1 MKAILLA
8 RVSTEEQKEA
18 GNSLPAQVFR
28 LEKYIERNEKLTL
41 EKEFTFD
48 ESAYKEDRAKFD
60 DVIKFIEGQ
69 KEIAAL
75 CCDKVDRLARD
86 FLVGLPKIEKLR
98 REGKIELHFP
108 GDNLVLHKDS
118 PATDLFHFNIAV
130 SLSQYYSNA
139 ISDNVKRALEQ
150 KLRSGEWTGQPH
162 IGYINTLENEK
173 KGFALDPERAY
184 LVRKIFE
191 LYATGNYSVK
201 TLRDEITKLGLR
213 SRNGKV
219 LSPSMVHKILKDKFY
234 IGIMTSKGREYT
246 HNYPTIVPKDVFE
259 RVQGILASFQKKTV
273 KYAAKPFVFR
283 GMVHC
288 DKCGG
293 TITAELKKGRYV
305 YYSCSNFKG
314 KCERVWVREEE
325 LLEPIKDVLRN
336 IQMPQE
342 KVDKVV
348 ASLKALNESKNLFHQ
363 NQLDQLQKEYN
374 RLQRSIDRL
383 LDLFVDASITRD
395 EYDKKLKDYKEKQHD
410 AAIRLEELT
419 NADENYHIT
428 ATTLFSLANRA
439 LEIFE
444 SSEVNEKRQ
453 LLNFLLQN
461 CRLSGKNLA
470 FELRSPFGMMLEYA
484 HHPSVLPLVDELR
497 TLNWKEIALNLR
509 LLTNSSFATLGPN
522 LL

>member
-1 MKAILLA
+1 M
-8 RVSTEEQKEA
+8 
-18 GNSLPAQVFR
+18 
-28 LEKYIERNEKLTL
+28 Y
-41 EKEFTFD
+41 
-48 ESAYKEDRAKFD
+48 
-60 DVIKFIEGQ
+60 
-69 KEIAAL
+69 
-75 CCDKVDRLARD
+75 
-86 FLVGLPKIEKLR
+86 
-98 REGKIELHFP
+98 
-108 GDNLVLHKDS
+108 
-118 PATDLFHFNIAV
+118 
-130 SLSQYYSNA
+130 
-139 ISDNVKRALEQ
+139 
-150 KLRSGEWTGQPH
+150 
-162 IGYINTLENEK
+162 
-173 KGFALDPERAY
+173 
-184 LVRKIFE
+184 
-191 LYATGNYSVK
+191 
-201 TLRDEITKLGLR
+201 
-213 SRNGKV
+213 
-219 LSPSMVHKILKDKFY
+219 
-234 IGIMTSKGREYT
+234 
-246 HNYPTIVPKDVFE
+246 
-259 RVQGILASFQKKTV
+259 SFQKKTV

-374 RLQRSIDRL
+374 RLQTSIDRL

-395 EYDKKLKDYKEKQHD
+395 EYDKKLKEYKEKQHD
-410 AAIRLEELT
+410 TTLRLEELT

-428 ATTLFSLANRA
+428 AATLFSLANRA

-461 CRLSGKNLA
+461 CRLSGKNIA

-484 HHPSVLPLVDELR
+484 HHPSLLR
-497 TLNWKEIALNLR
+497 AMKEVRTCLAETLD
-509 LLTNSSFATLGPN
+509 
-522 LL
+522 